1 MTVEEAIKVI
11 QTEREC
17 VSRQQCDRDC
27 AKCDLVMKD
36 TEIISAYDMAISAL
50 LLYRRNIGWENSP
63 IRKFVELQTQMGVLI

>member
-17 VSRQQCDRDC
+17 VSRQQCDRVC

-50 LLYRRNIGWENSP
+50 LLCRRNIGWENSP
-63 IRKFVELQTQMGVLI
+63 IRKFVASQIQMGC